1 MSKNDL
7 NNEQIGVSA
16 EISIADI
23 FGIPISDNYRNR
35 GAQDIID
42 TIKPIVTNIFNSN
55 NIPSPIK
62 HVAENQNTIDF
73 ILEGNK
79 TLSIKTNKQ
88 KLGKAAPQKIGQASS
103 NTWFAILA
111 ERLGIAYIPTAYPEK
126 VKLFKIIALT
136 RIEELLFIYWEYMF
150 DCDFLIHIFN
160 IVDSNNNL
168 TRDPKYIVTKKTSSP
183 IWDPAKITFTR
194 PTVSEWNE
202 SNTVKYEYDGVAI
215 GEFQVHNNRDNFKFR
230 FNMAGI
236 FKLMTEGRLS
246 FS

>member
-1 MSKNDL
+1 ML

-16 EISIADI
+16 EIAIAD
-23 FGIPISDNYRNR
+23 FFKIPVNNQYRNR
-35 GAQDIID
+35 AVKSITD
-42 TIKPIVTNIFNSN
+42 TIKPIIADIFNTN
-55 NIPSPIK
+55 NIPLPIK
-62 HVAENQNTIDF
+62 HAAENQNIVDF
-73 ILEGNK
+73 ILKDNK
-79 TLSIKTNKQ
+79 TLSVKTNKQ

-103 NTWFAILA
+103 NTWYTILA

-136 RIEELLFIYWEYMF
+136 RIEELLGIYWEYMF
-150 DCDFLIHIFN
+150 DCDFLVHIFN
-160 IVDSNNNL
+160 VVDSDDNP
-168 TRDPKYIVTKKTSSP
+168 TVDPKYIVIKKTSSP
-183 IWDPAKITFTR
+183 IWDPAKISFTKT
-194 PTVSEWNE
+194 TVAEWNE

-236 FKLMTEGRLS
+236 YKLMSEGRLN

>member
-1 MSKNDL
+1 MIEL

-16 EISIADI
+16 EIAIAEV
-23 FGIPISDNYRNR
+23 FNVPVNPEYRNR
-35 GAQDIID
+35 GVEGIIQS
-42 TIKPIVTNIFNSN
+42 IKSITNNIFRENKISN
-55 NIPSPIK
+55 PIQ
-62 HVAENQNTIDF
+62 HVAERQNSIDF
-73 ILEGNK
+73 ILKNK
-79 TLSIKTNKQ
+79 QTLSVKTNKQ

-103 NTWFAILA
+103 NTWYSILA

-136 RIEELLFIYWEYMF
+136 RIEELLGIYWEYMF

-160 IVDSNNNL
+160 IVDKENNVTN
-168 TRDPKYIVTKKTSSP
+168 DPKYIVINKKSSP
-183 IWDPAKITFTR
+183 IWDPTKISFTK
-194 PTVSEWNE
+194 TTLLEWKE

-236 FKLMTEGRLS
+236 YKLMSEGRLD
-246 FS
+246 FSN

>member
-1 MSKNDL
+1 ML

-16 EISIADI
+16 EIAIADI
-23 FGIPISDNYRNR
+23 FNISINDQYRNR
-35 GAQDIID
+35 GVQDIVN
-42 TIKPIVTNIFNSN
+42 TIKPIISDIFKIN
-55 NIPSPIK
+55 NIPLPIK
-62 HVAENQNTIDF
+62 HAAENQNIVDF
-73 ILEGNK
+73 ILQGNG
-79 TLSIKTNKQ
+79 TLSVKTNKQ

-103 NTWFAILA
+103 NTWYSILA

-136 RIEELLFIYWEYMF
+136 RIEELLGIYWEYMF
-150 DCDFLIHIFN
+150 DCDFLIQIFN
-160 IVDSNNNL
+160 VVDSKDNL
-168 TRDPKYIVTKKTSSP
+168 TTDPKYIVIKKTSSP
-183 IWDPAKITFTR
+183 IWDPAKISFTKT
-194 PTVSEWNE
+194 TVAEWNE

-236 FKLMTEGRLS
+236 YKLMTEGRLN

>member
-1 MSKNDL
+1 ML
-7 NNEQIGVSA
+7 NTEQIGVSA

-23 FGIPISDNYRNR
+23 FNISIESKYRNR
-35 GAQDIID
+35 GVETIVDS
-42 TIKPIVTNIFNSN
+42 IKPVVADIFKENK
-55 NIPSPIK
+55 IPSPIQ
-62 HVAENQNTIDF
+62 HVAENQNKIDF
-73 ILEGNK
+73 ILKGNK
-79 TLSIKTNKQ
+79 TLSVKTNKQ

-103 NTWFAILA
+103 NTWFSILA

-136 RIEELLFIYWEYMF
+136 RIEELLYIYWEYMF

-160 IVDSNNNL
+160 IVDASDKPTNS
-168 TRDPKYIVTKKTSSP
+168 PKYIVMKKSSSP
-183 IWDPAKITFTR
+183 IWDPAKISFTKT
-194 PTVSEWNE
+194 TVSEWNE

-230 FNMAGI
+230 FNIAGI
-236 FKLMTEGRLS
+236 FKLMKEERLN

>member
-1 MSKNDL
+1 MS
-7 NNEQIGVSA
+7 V
-16 EISIADI
+16 
-23 FGIPISDNYRNR
+23 
-35 GAQDIID
+35 
-42 TIKPIVTNIFNSN
+42 
-55 NIPSPIK
+55 
-62 HVAENQNTIDF
+62 
-73 ILEGNK
+73 
-79 TLSIKTNKQ
+79 KTNKQ

-103 NTWFAILA
+103 NTWYAILA

-136 RIEELLFIYWEYMF
+136 RIEELLGIYWEYMF

-160 IVDSNNNL
+160 VVDSNDNP
-168 TRDPKYIVTKKTSSP
+168 TADPKYIVIKKTSSP
-183 IWDPAKITFTR
+183 IWNPAKISFTKT
-194 PTVSEWNE
+194 TVAEWNE

-236 FKLMTEGRLS
+236 YKLMTEGRLN

>member
-1 MSKNDL
+1 ML

-16 EISIADI
+16 EIAIADI
-23 FGIPISDNYRNR
+23 FNISINDQYRNR
-35 GAQDIID
+35 GVQDIIN
-42 TIKPIVTNIFNSN
+42 TIKPIIADIFNIN
-55 NIPSPIK
+55 NIPLPIK
-62 HVAENQNTIDF
+62 HAAENQNIVDF
-73 ILEGNK
+73 ILQNNK
-79 TLSIKTNKQ
+79 TLSVKTNKQ

-103 NTWFAILA
+103 NTWYAILA

-136 RIEELLFIYWEYMF
+136 RIEELLGIYWEYMF

-160 IVDSNNNL
+160 VVDSNDNP
-168 TRDPKYIVTKKTSSP
+168 TADPKYIVIKKTSSP
-183 IWDPAKITFTR
+183 IWDPAKITFTKT
-194 PTVSEWNE
+194 TVAEWNE
-202 SNTVKYEYDGVAI
+202 SNTVKYEYDGVVI

-236 FKLMTEGRLS
+236 SKLMTEGRLN

>member
-1 MSKNDL
+1 ML

-16 EISIADI
+16 EIAIADI
-23 FGIPISDNYRNR
+23 FNVSISDKYRSR
-35 GAQDIID
+35 GVENITEA
-42 TIKPIVTNIFNSN
+42 IKPIVNDIFTAN
-55 NIPSPIK
+55 NIPRPIR
-62 HVAENQNTIDF
+62 HAAENQNVIDF
-73 ILEGNK
+73 ILEGDK
-79 TLSIKTNKQ
+79 TLSVKTNKQ

-103 NTWFAILA
+103 NTWFSILA

-136 RIEELLFIYWEYMF
+136 RIEELLTIYWEYMF

-160 IVDSNNNL
+160 VVDREDKPTN
-168 TRDPKYIVTKKTSSP
+168 DPKYIVIKKSSSP
-183 IWDPAKITFTR
+183 IWDPKKITFTR

-202 SNTVKYEYDGVAI
+202 SNTVKYEYDGIAI

-236 FKLMTEGRLS
+236 YKLMKENLLN

>member
-1 MSKNDL
+1 ML

-16 EISIADI
+16 EIAIADI
-23 FGIPISDNYRNR
+23 FSISINDQYRNR
-35 GAQDIID
+35 GVQDITD
-42 TIKPIVTNIFNSN
+42 TIKPIVADIFNTN

-62 HVAENQNTIDF
+62 HAAENQNIIDF
-73 ILEGNK
+73 ILQDNK
-79 TLSIKTNKQ
+79 TLSVKTNKQ

-103 NTWFAILA
+103 NTWYAILA

-136 RIEELLFIYWEYMF
+136 RIEELLGIYWEYMF

-160 IVDSNNNL
+160 VVDSNNNP
-168 TRDPKYIVTKKTSSP
+168 TADPKYIVIKKTSSP
-183 IWDPAKITFTR
+183 IWDPAKISFTKT
-194 PTVSEWNE
+194 TVAEWNE

-236 FKLMTEGRLS
+236 YRLMTEGRLN

>member
-1 MSKNDL
+1 ML

-16 EISIADI
+16 EIAIADFFNI
-23 FGIPISDNYRNR
+23 TINNQYRGR
-35 GAQDIID
+35 GVKKITD
-42 TIKPIVTNIFNSN
+42 TIKLIIPNIFNEN
-55 NIPSPIK
+55 NIPTPTS
-62 HVAENQNTIDF
+62 HAAEYQNSIDF
-73 ILEGNK
+73 VLEKNK
-79 TLSIKTNKQ
+79 TLSVKTNKQ

-103 NTWFAILA
+103 NTWYSILA

-136 RIEELLFIYWEYMF
+136 RIEELLCIYWEYMF

-160 IVDSNNNL
+160 IVDSDDVTTN
-168 TRDPKYIVTKKTSSP
+168 DPKYIVIKKTSSP
-183 IWDPAKITFTR
+183 IWDPTKISFTKT
-194 PTVSEWNE
+194 TVAEWNE

-236 FKLMTEGRLS
+236 YKLMSEGRLK

>member
-1 MSKNDL
+1 ML

-23 FGIPISDNYRNR
+23 FNISIGDTYRNR
-35 GAQDIID
+35 GVPDIIN
-42 TIKPIVTNIFNSN
+42 TIKPIVNSIFEINS
-55 NIPSPIK
+55 IPLPIK
-62 HVAENQNTIDF
+62 HVAENQNKIDF
-73 ILEGNK
+73 ILNGNK
-79 TLSIKTNKQ
+79 TLSVKTNKQ

-103 NTWFAILA
+103 NTWFSILA

-136 RIEELLFIYWEYMF
+136 RIEELLYIYWEYMF

-160 IVDSNNNL
+160 IVDSNDSPTNN
-168 TRDPKYIVTKKTSSP
+168 PQYIVMKKTSSP
-183 IWDPAKITFTR
+183 IWDPTKITFTKT
-194 PTVSEWNE
+194 TVAEWNE

-236 FKLMTEGRLS
+236 YKLMKEGRLN